1 MLTRLL
7 QFLGLKK
14 STTALTPHG
23 GNAGVVAVQVAAD
36 RANHADTALPIYPP
50 LDAGIPVAA
59 ATKVVATQHEIIQ
72 RLRQHVALPAE
83 QFTEEYLAP
92 IERVAALVGLLPATR
107 SSYHTGQGG
116 LFRLAVEVAFACARS
131 SDGVVFSARCSIDR
145 RRGVDAAWRHAA
157 FLAGLTCELHR
168 PLTDMVVVGDT
179 GATWSPYLGPLD
191 QWANHT
197 GQRRLFVRWS
207 ERAVRDPGNQ
217 ASALWVLSHVAGP
230 RAMAALHEADPSISP
245 TLAAVVA
252 GVVDRVN
259 EPQLSRIVRQS
270 LEGVRARDQ
279 AQQPSMYGHLT
290 QGAHLE
296 PWLLDSM
303 RELVRSAVWRIN
315 EPQAHL
321 LWASDGLFLRWPAAA
336 EDIVRE
342 LGRRGQSGVP
352 THASTLAE
360 LLLNAAVVARA
371 AAGGPIWTVA
381 PASGADTTTAL
392 KFVRPEIILGDLDPQ
407 RGAPTPLGYAVVVA
421 PGAAAASPAGAPIA
435 GAPSASAPTAP
446 GTTQTATSAAEP
458 GSASGAVAPPKAP
471 RVAVTLMGE
480 STAAAQAPDPQQM
493 AAAATAGPP
502 RGAAPARR
510 GADQTGAPTDAADE
524 RPRKARKPGA
534 PIAYEESQEAAPSV
548 VLDEQLARALGS
560 AAVAGLIGEWVSAW
574 NAAAKPSCL
583 KAVPGGLAVRL
594 ELLGGSGVGPQQ
606 LFTPLKENGWL
617 VLHESRGGR
626 KSPSIEMEFDTPQG
640 AEKALAIVL
649 TEAFARRAGCVL

>member
-1 MLTRLL
+1 MLMRLL
-7 QFLGLKK
+7 QFLGVKK
-14 STTALTPHG
+14 STPALPFHS
-23 GNAGVVAVQVAAD
+23 GNARVVAVQVAPD
-36 RANHADTALPIYPP
+36 RANLADAALPIYPP

-72 RLRQHVALPAE
+72 RLRQHVALPTE

-92 IERVAALVGLLPATR
+92 IERVAALAGLLPATR

-131 SDGVVFSARCSIDR
+131 SDGVVFSARSSIDR
-145 RRGVDAAWRHAA
+145 RRGVDSAWRHAA

-191 QWANHT
+191 QWANQT

-279 AQQPSMYGHLT
+279 AQQASMYGHLT

-371 AAGGPIWTVA
+371 ATGGPIWTVT
-381 PASGADTTTAL
+381 PASGADPTTAL
-392 KFVRPEIILGDLDPQ
+392 KFVRPESILGDIDPQ
-407 RGAPTPLGYAVVVA
+407 RAPPAPWGHAVAVA
-421 PGAAAASPAGAPIA
+421 PGARAAPAASAPAEGTPTTPGATQAATAAAEPGAAASTTTPPATPRVAVALMGEAT
-435 GAPSASAPTAP
+435 ASAPTRVAQHKHP
-446 GTTQTATSAAEP
+446 
-458 GSASGAVAPPKAP
+458 AVAGQP
-471 RVAVTLMGE
+471 RDA
-480 STAAAQAPDPQQM
+480 TAARHGAGQA
-493 AAAATAGPP
+493 
-502 RGAAPARR
+502 
-510 GADQTGAPTDAADE
+510 GAPPEAGDE

-534 PIAYEESQEAAPSV
+534 PIAYEESPEAAPGI

-560 AAVAGLIGEWVSAW
+560 AAVAGLVGEWVSAW
-574 NAAAKPSCL
+574 NTAAKPHCF

-640 AEKALAIVL
+640 PDKALAIVL